1 MDTTERRRRAGEEA
15 AHWWL
20 QLQDAPS
27 RAEREEF
34 VDWLRESPLHVA
46 EMLRI
51 AQVHGALEQF
61 KRWTALPIERDNDT
75 ADDNVI
81 PIADAPRPAN
91 RTPPRTRSWVLA
103 AGLCSIFIVA
113 STLWM
118 HGRGKVISTERGERR
133 EVALADGSVVQMDPE
148 TTLRVKYRDEERR
161 VYLDR
166 GRALFRVAK
175 NASRPFLVEARDTT
189 VRAVGTAFGV
199 EYEARDVIVTVA
211 EGRVAIFRTTD
222 SGRDGTAAAPLLVA
236 DQQITVRA
244 SAETE
249 PVRAVDSGKALA
261 WAQGRLIFE
270 STTVEEAVRQFN
282 RYNRIQIRIADE
294 QLARRPVSGVFSA
307 ADPESFVAFIRSVV
321 PVKITRDDAADITIF
336 SQR

>member
-1 MDTTERRRRAGEEA
+1 
-15 AHWWL
+15 
-20 QLQDAPS
+20 
-27 RAEREEF
+27 
-34 VDWLRESPLHVA
+34 
-46 EMLRI
+46 
-51 AQVHGALEQF
+51 
-61 KRWTALPIERDNDT
+61 
-75 ADDNVI
+75 
-81 PIADAPRPAN
+81 
-91 RTPPRTRSWVLA
+91 
-103 AGLCSIFIVA
+103 
-113 STLWM
+113 M